1 MKLALGPLL
10 YYWPRQKTLDFYAEA
25 MNWPVDCVYLGEM
38 VCGRRH
44 ELRTDDWLRLAQE
57 FSAAGKNVVF
67 SSQALL
73 ESAGDL
79 ANLRKLAGT
88 DWPLEANDLGA
99 VKIARER
106 KKPFIAGPH
115 LNVYNGATLDWLAE
129 QGAVRWIPPLEMSRS
144 GLAAVLEEK
153 TGAIETELFAHGRLP
168 LAFSARCFTARHYN
182 LTKDS
187 CEFRCLADS
196 DGLVVRTRE
205 GQDFLRINGIQT
217 QSAACHSLWP
227 YWHELGIAQ
236 YLRISP
242 QGEHTAKIVRAFAD
256 RIAGRSPQEDF
267 ASWNPEGIV
276 NGYWQAKPG
285 IESTALSVNEI

>member
-1 MKLALGPLL
+1 MKLSLGPLL

-25 MNWPVDCVYLGEM
+25 MNWPVDCIYLGEM

-44 ELRTDDWLRLAQE
+44 ELRADDWLRLAQD
-57 FSAAGKNVVF
+57 FSATGKEVIF

-73 ESAGDL
+73 ESASDL
-79 ANLRKLAGT
+79 ASLRKLAGA

-99 VKIARER
+99 VKIAREQR
-106 KKPFIAGPH
+106 QAFIAGPH

-129 QGAVRWIPPLEMSRS
+129 QGAVCWIPPLEMSRA
-144 GLAAVLEEK
+144 GLAAVLAEK
-153 TGAIETELFAHGRLP
+153 TCAIETELWAHGRMP

-187 CEFRCLADS
+187 CEFRCLAHS

-217 QSAACHSLWP
+217 QSAACHSLWSS
-227 YWHELGIAQ
+227 WHELGNVQ

-242 QGEHTAKIVRAFAD
+242 QGEYSAEIVRAFAD
-256 RIAGRSPQEDF
+256 RIAGKPPHADF

-276 NGYWQAKPG
+276 NGYWHAKPG
-285 IESTALSVNEI
+285 IERADQSLGEI